1 MTAIIGGLVAL
12 ACALLVLGAIVRV
25 AVGDTTLLR
34 IGGMVFGIALLPSVA
49 LGLFQLF
56 ASQTPGGMTGFGL
69 LFGFTLL
76 ALLAWGGFKLWLAK
90 ERGSLRRA
98 PQKFTRKRP
107 IFDVDEDDE

>member
-49 LGLFQLF
+49 LGLYQVF
-56 ASQTPGGMTGFGL
+56 AAETPGGMTGFGL
-69 LFGFTLL
+69 LVGFTILGL
-76 ALLAWGGFKLWLAK
+76 IAWGGFKFWLAR
-90 ERGSLRRA
+90 ERRGQSRG

-107 IFDVDEDDE
+107 VFDDSFDDE